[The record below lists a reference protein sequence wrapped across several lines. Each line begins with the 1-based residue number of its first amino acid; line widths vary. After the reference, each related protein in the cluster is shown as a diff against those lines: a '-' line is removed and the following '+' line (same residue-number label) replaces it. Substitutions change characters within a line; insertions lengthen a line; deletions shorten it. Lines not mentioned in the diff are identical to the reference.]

1 MTDND
6 GILLLLHLLNG
17 LFSSTT
23 WVSQYQNGKT
33 SLDLNK
39 QEITGFWEWTICKQS
54 APWFRQINTPTPTTE
69 CLPAGCS
76 SRRPTNSVKALKAAD
91 DEDIH
96 QC

>member
-33 SLDLNK
+33 SLDLNNARDNGVLGMDNM
-39 QEITGFWEWTICKQS
+39 QAICTLVQTD
-54 APWFRQINTPTPTTE
+54 NH
-69 CLPAGCS
+69 
-76 SRRPTNSVKALKAAD
+76 TNS
-91 DEDIH
+91 H
-96 QC
+96 H

>member
-33 SLDLNK
+33 SLDLNNARDNGVLEMDNM
-39 QEITGFWEWTICKQS
+39 QTICTLVQTD
-54 APWFRQINTPTPTTE
+54 NH
-69 CLPAGCS
+69 
-76 SRRPTNSVKALKAAD
+76 TNS
-91 DEDIH
+91 H
-96 QC
+96 H